1 LHLTALSILIGS
13 VVFLGFLYVELIR
26 SSVPIPRL
34 RQHGYDL
41 FAAFLL
47 IADLIRYY
55 LFLVRRTDAL
65 AILNGDLSI
74 GNISAVVWTT
84 TAAFYLAFVLLTG
97 RFRVEWLFRRP
108 YFSIAILLSVYLC
121 TTAWSIAPTF
131 TFYRGYELV
140 VWVCL
145 SIYFFT
151 RLESL
156 DRKILFLGLYCTTW
170 FLLNFPDFIESLSRG
185 IVFSAIKDNFLPAVG
200 FSVAVLGWTTR
211 LRVWSGIVGLLTF
224 VLAGS
229 AAAVASAMA
238 ACFVGL
244 AFNRSM
250 ALKFVGYIGLLA
262 ATCFMVVFL
271 VAPDQFPEAVDLL
284 SSVLQKPKAELL
296 DATGRYAIWSTLWD
310 VTKDN
315 YFGSGFGSDRFIQL
329 LGGADVSDRLGSPN
343 VFVASAHNAALSAW
357 TAAGWLGVVALLFV
371 FIDGIRYSAQCR
383 GSERV
388 TTTMCLVFIVLNSL
402 TIPGLGGF
410 YSCVWLVWIAVLSVG
425 QREPRRFRTG
435 FLQFA
440 KPRLHPINFHVGKT
454 EPESQISR
462 TRVPDKTSGLHPRH
476 GHAG

>member
-13 VVFLGFLYVELIR
+13 VVFLAFFYIELIR
-26 SSVPIPRL
+26 SPVPIPRL

-65 AILNGDLSI
+65 AVLNGDLSI
-74 GNISAVVWTT
+74 GNISEVVWTII
-84 TAAFYLAFVLLTG
+84 AAFYLAFVLLTG

-108 YFSIAILLSVYLC
+108 YFSIAILLSVYLF
-121 TTAWSIAPTF
+121 TTAWSIAPIF
-131 TFYRGYELV
+131 TFYRGFELI

-170 FLLNFPDFIESLSRG
+170 FFLNFPDFLESLSRG
-185 IVFSAIKDNFLPAVG
+185 IIFSAVKDNFLPAVG
-200 FSVAVLGWTTR
+200 FSVVVLGWATR

-224 VLAGS
+224 VFAGS
-229 AAAVASAMA
+229 AAAVACAIA
-238 ACFVGL
+238 ACFAGL

-250 ALKFVGYIGLLA
+250 ISKLVGGLGLLA
-262 ATCFMVVFL
+262 AVCFMIVFL

-284 SSVLQKPKAELL
+284 SSVLQKPKEELL
-296 DATGRYAIWSTLWD
+296 GATGRYAIWSTFWD

-329 LGGADVSDRLGSPN
+329 VGGADVGDRLGSAN
-343 VFVASAHNAALSAW
+343 VFVSSAHNAALSAW
-357 TAAGWLGVVALLFV
+357 SAAGWIGVVGLLFV
-371 FIDGIRYSAQCR
+371 FIDGIRYTAQFR
-383 GSERV
+383 GNERV
-388 TTTMCLVFIVLNSL
+388 TATMCLVFIVLNSL
-402 TIPGLGGF
+402 TIPGLGGI
-410 YSCVWLVWIAVLSVG
+410 YSCIWLVWIAVLSVG
-425 QREPRRFRTG
+425 QREPRPFRTG

-440 KPRLHPINFHVGKT
+440 KPPLHSLRFAVRKI
-454 EPESQISR
+454 EPDRQISR
-462 TRVPDKTSGLHPRH
+462 IQLSGET
-476 GHAG
+476 